1 MKNKKN
7 IIKLIIAIILVL
19 GITMLQH
26 SRSAIADLRSE
37 GSEPTNKIFIDVT
50 YDPGTQ
56 TYSLGGFSS
65 AELSKFGAPEFTP
78 ELWQILS
85 NLDKINL
92 RLEGEEL
99 NIILNEEQLANMA
112 WDANS
117 RQLLFAIINAYVEI
131 GKVDMERAEAWLDNS
146 NIEISLRNTKELSD
160 PLLIEL
166 ATLLQVKV
174 YDSGSIRVEG
184 IPTGYALTP
193 EMLAILKAANINGLK
208 LCWNK
213 GVINTSVNVGELR
226 ELPQISIFEGGVN
239 VIDKA
244 FGLNLGDLSP
254 LFNSEFGAG
263 IVIGDADPITGVCMP

>member
-1 MKNKKN
+1 MKNKKH
-7 IIKLIIAIILVL
+7 IIKLIIAIILVF
-19 GITMLQH
+19 GISVLQH
-26 SRSAIADLRSE
+26 SSSAIADLRSE
-37 GSEPTNKIFIDVT
+37 GSGPTNKIYIDVT
-50 YDPGTQ
+50 YDPSTQ

-65 AELSKFGAPEFTP
+65 AELSKYGAPDFTP
-78 ELWQILS
+78 EVWQILA
-85 NLDKINL
+85 NLDQVNIK
-92 RLEGEEL
+92 LEGEEL

-117 RQLLFAIINAYVEI
+117 RQLLFALINAYIDI
-131 GKVDMERAEAWLDNS
+131 GKIDIERAEAWLDKS

-174 YDSGSIRVEG
+174 YDSGAIRVEG
-184 IPTGYALTP
+184 RPIGYAMTP
-193 EMLAILKAANINGLK
+193 EMLALLKAANVNGLK

-213 GVINTSVNVGELR
+213 GVISTSVNVDELR
-226 ELPQISIFEGGVN
+226 ELPQISLFEGGVN
-239 VIDKA
+239 VLDKA

-263 IVIGDADPITGVCMP
+263 IVIGDADPITGECLP